1 MGADSAIRDR
11 LHQALEQPSTADRQA
26 PQIVL
31 MPFGWRDASGD
42 GPLPPVMAKLFRETR
57 LRLDSRFAT
66 ICPKTAKD
74 LGFAEGDRASIKT
87 SLGSSTVEVVLDPT
101 VVDGV
106 VHVAVGPST
115 EAFGDASRG
124 KGDQPLDLPSCKNDD
139 NWRVIPAKMLEV
151 VS

>member
-1 MGADSAIRDR
+1 MGADSSIRDR
-11 LHQALEQPSTADRQA
+11 LHRALEQPSTADRKA
-26 PQIVL
+26 PEITL

-42 GPLPPVMAKLFRETR
+42 GPLPPVMAKLFRETK

-66 ICPKTAKD
+66 ICPKTAGD
-74 LGFAEGDRASIKT
+74 LGFVEGDKASIKT
-87 SLGSSTVEVVLDPT
+87 SLGSITVEVVLDPA
-101 VVDGV
+101 VADGV

-124 KGDQPLDLPSCKNDD
+124 KGDQPLDLPSCKNDAC
-139 NWRVIPAKMLEV
+139 WRVIPAKMLEV